1 MAMSAVQ
8 KRLTLI
14 LALLVA
20 LQAALNVVQYFGE
33 VSGGRFGGD
42 FISFWRAAQHLAA
55 GTSEAIYDAEAWR
68 QIAEQ
73 GAGQLEWFVY
83 PPFALFG
90 LWPLRG
96 LSYDQAVF
104 WWSVLP
110 LPIYFLLVG
119 LLVRRSLAALDP
131 SQPPSR
137 REHLQLSMLAGV
149 LCLPFLTANLFS
161 GQTGAWLAVAV
172 LGAVHFWPHRAVLAG
187 VCIGLIAVKP
197 QMGLLLPF
205 ALAAEGRW
213 RSFSAAAA
221 TVAALVLLSSV
232 WLGVGVWSDYVAMT
246 QLFSSV
252 IAGGYAGIHQLELGP
267 YVSLVGIG
275 APAGLAIAVQI
286 ACSLAALAAITRV
299 FRGRGRADDRQDLRF
314 AMLALG
320 MLVATPYSLSYD
332 TPVLALVIVPI
343 VVRAWRRGWQPLHL
357 CAIVALVAAPFATL
371 TLIDWHVP
379 FGFGSLVL
387 AGWSVWR
394 LYRGVER
401 RPLQQADTRPALG
414 AAA

>member
-1 MAMSAVQ
+1 MSAVQ

-20 LQAALNVVQYFGE
+20 LQAALNVTQYFGE
-33 VSGGRFGGD
+33 VSEGRFGGD

-55 GTSEAIYDAEAWR
+55 GTSDAIYDADAWR
-68 QIAEQ
+68 TIAER
-73 GAGQLEWFVY
+73 GGGQLEWFVY

-96 LSYDQAVF
+96 LSYDQGVF

-110 LPIYFLLVG
+110 LPVYFLLVG
-119 LLVRRSLAALDP
+119 LLVRRSLAAMEP
-131 SQPPSR
+131 AEPPSR
-137 REHLQLSMLAGV
+137 AEHWQLSVLAGV

-161 GQTGAWLAVAV
+161 GQTGAWLAVTV
-172 LGAVHFWPHRAVLAG
+172 LGAVYFWPTKAVFAG
-187 VCIGLIAVKP
+187 LCIGLVAVKP

-213 RSFSAAAA
+213 RSFGVAAA
-221 TVAALVLLSSV
+221 TVAALVLLSSA
-232 WLGVGVWSDYVAMT
+232 WLGVSVWSDYLAMT
-246 QLFSSV
+246 QLFSAL
-252 IAGGYAGIHQLELGP
+252 IASGYDGIHQLELGP

-275 APAGLAIAVQI
+275 APAGLAVAVQL
-286 ACSLAALAAITRV
+286 ACSGAAIAAITRV
-299 FRGRGRADDRQDLRF
+299 FRRRHAADDRQDLRF

-343 VVRAWRRGWQPLHL
+343 VVRAWRRGWHPLHF

-379 FGFGSLVL
+379 FGFASLLL
-387 AGWSVWR
+387 AGWSVAR
-394 LYRGVER
+394 LYREDGPH
-401 RPLQQADTRPALG
+401 PLHRSHSRPAQV